1 MNCVVVN
8 QYTTQLIQTRRLD
21 LHLISVEDL
30 ITLYENPE
38 AYSAP
43 EILRYQNPH
52 RVLIDNSGPLRWR
65 VPQVKRDPSLNK
77 WFVRFIV
84 LRETQDVVGS
94 ISFHAEPDSDGMIEI
109 GLGVEPEFE
118 NNGFATEALEGMW
131 QWVSMQPCVRTLRY
145 TVSPSNAPSQRIIQK
160 FGFTHVGVQIDE
172 EDGPEDIYEMSA
184 ADYLARFPR

>member
-1 MNCVVVN
+1 VN
-8 QYTTQLIQTRRLD
+8 KDTAQLIQTSRLD

-30 ITLYENPE
+30 ITLYENPD
-38 AYSAP
+38 AYSIP
-43 EILRYQNPH
+43 ESVGYQNPH

-65 VPQVKRDPSLNK
+65 VPQVKRDSSLNN

-84 LRETQDVVGS
+84 LRETQEVVGS
-94 ISFHAEPDSDGMIEI
+94 VSFHAEPDSDGMIEI
-109 GLGVEPEFE
+109 GLGIEPQFE

-131 QWVSMQPCVRTLRY
+131 HWVCTQPGVQTLRY

-160 FGFTHVGVQIDE
+160 FGFTHVGVQIDD

-184 ADYLARFPR
+184 DDFLAEFPG